1 MESIAISVRQTLSRD
16 LSMAPVMAIGPVR
29 IDPPTRTISSVN
41 GTRKLEPR
49 VMRTL
54 VVLAEARGE
63 VLSRDDLIELA
74 RDGVIVGDNAINRVV
89 SQLRKVLLE
98 LAGDSVR
105 LETITK
111 VGFRLVADDWTPAAV
126 ESTPHPP
133 ATRAFDRR
141 VLLGGAAAAGA
152 GLLGL
157 GGWRMLRGHVPD
169 PRARELWEHGQ
180 LTQKTGEP
188 GTMETAM
195 GFYKQAVAI
204 DPDYADA

>member
-1 MESIAISVRQTLSRD
+1 MESIAISGRQTLSRD
-16 LSMAPVMAIGPVR
+16 LSKAPVMAIGPVR
-29 IDPPTRTISSVN
+29 IDPPTRTISSAE

-74 RDGVIVGDNAINRVV
+74 WDGVIVGDNAINRVV

-126 ESTPHPP
+126 ESTTQPP
-133 ATRAFDRR
+133 AARAFDRR

-152 GLLGL
+152 GMLGL

-169 PRARELWEHGQ
+169 PRAASCGN
-180 LTQKTGEP
+180 
-188 GTMETAM
+188 MAS
-195 GFYKQAVAI
+195 
-204 DPDYADA
+204 